1 MHRLAQR
8 VLLERMVAAGLFVAW
23 SGEELEYTP
32 ADQIRSRPKTRPIL
46 AFWKG
51 FIPGYVREI

>member
-32 ADQIRSRPKTRPIL
+32 ADQISSQPKTRPI
-46 AFWKG
+46 FPK
-51 FIPGYVREI
+51 R